1 MARYD
6 RRVRFRNLPGFRDFY
21 PAEMAVRRAIETAWH
36 RASRAAGFEEWDGP
50 ALEALELFTAKS
62 GAEIAGQL
70 SWFTDKGGRE
80 VALRPEMTPTLA
92 RMIAARA
99 GALPKPIKWYCV
111 PQFFRY
117 ERPQRGRG
125 REFFQWNVDV
135 IGAEEPAADAEAI
148 AVALDGLRALGLS
161 ASDVVV
167 RLNDRRLV
175 QERLRSLDVAEAD
188 VPEVLAAID
197 KLARER
203 SAVERLRALLGDAR
217 AKQVLAWCES
227 PPVAAE
233 GALGAVL
240 AACAD
245 YGLATYVEP
254 DFKVVR
260 GLAYYTG
267 PVWEIYA
274 RSGDLRAVAGGGRYD
289 ELIAASGG
297 PDLPALGF
305 GMGDMVLGEL
315 LAQRDLVPKAPPRID
330 VFVVPI
336 GAEML
341 GAARQVARH
350 LRDRGVATEVPY
362 TALRVGK
369 ALKAADQAGARRA
382 VLVGPDEWKDGQ
394 VVERDLAAGTE
405 RRVRVDA
412 LE

>member
-1 MARYD
+1 
-6 RRVRFRNLPGFRDFY
+6 VRFQNLPGFRDFY
-21 PAEMAVRRAIETAWH
+21 PAEMAVRRAIEAAWH

-62 GAEIAGQL
+62 GAEIAAQL
-70 SWFTDKGGRE
+70 YWFTDKGGRE

-135 IGAEEPAADAEAI
+135 MGASEPAADAEAI
-148 AVALDGLRALGLS
+148 AVAIDGLRALGLG
-161 ASDVVV
+161 AADVVV

-175 QERLRSLDVAEAD
+175 QERLRSLDVPDAD
-188 VPEVLAAID
+188 APELLGVID

-203 SAVERLRALLGDAR
+203 TAADRLRELLGDAR
-217 AKQVLAWCES
+217 AKQVLDWCES

-233 GALGAVL
+233 GALGHVL

-245 YGLATYVEP
+245 YGLAEYVEP
-254 DFKVVR
+254 DFRIVR

-267 PVWEIYA
+267 PVWEIFA
-274 RSGDLRAVAGGGRYD
+274 RAGDLRAVAGGGRYD
-289 ELIAASGG
+289 DLIAAAGG

-305 GMGDMVLGEL
+305 GMGDMVLSEL
-315 LAQRDLVPKAPPRID
+315 LAARGLVPPTPPRVD

-341 GAARQVARH
+341 GPARAVARR
-350 LRDRGVATEVPY
+350 LRDRGVPTEVPY
-362 TALRVGK
+362 AALRVGK
-369 ALKAADQAGARRA
+369 ALKAADHAGARRA
-382 VLVGPDEWKDGQ
+382 LLVGPDEWKDGC

-405 RRVRVDA
+405 RRVRVEE
-412 LE
+412 LG

>member
-1 MARYD
+1 
-6 RRVRFRNLPGFRDFY
+6 VRFQNLPGFRDFY
-21 PAEMAVRRAIETAWH
+21 PAEMAVRRAIEAAWH

-50 ALEALELFTAKS
+50 ALEALDLFTAKS
-62 GAEIAGQL
+62 GAEITAQL
-70 SWFTDKGGRE
+70 YWFTDKGGRE

-125 REFFQWNVDV
+125 REFYQWNVDV
-135 IGAEEPAADAEAI
+135 IGASEPAADAEAI
-148 AVALDGLRALGLS
+148 AVAIDGLRALGLG
-161 ASDVVV
+161 AADVVV

-175 QERLRSLDVAEAD
+175 QERLRSLDVPDAD
-188 VPEVLAAID
+188 LPEVLAAID

-203 SAVERLRALLGDAR
+203 AAADRLRALLGDAR
-217 AKQVLAWCES
+217 ARQVLDWCES

-233 GALGAVL
+233 GALGSVL

-245 YGLATYVEP
+245 YGLEGFVEA
-254 DFKVVR
+254 DFRVVR

-267 PVWEIYA
+267 PVWEIFA
-274 RSGDLRAVAGGGRYD
+274 RAGDLRAVAGGGRYD
-289 ELIAASGG
+289 DLVASAGG

-315 LAQRDLVPKAPPRID
+315 LASRGLLPKAPPRVD
-330 VFVVPI
+330 VFIVPI

-341 GAARQVARH
+341 APARSVARR
-350 LRDRGVATEVPY
+350 LRDRGIATEVPY
-362 TALRVGK
+362 TAVRVGK
-369 ALKAADQAGARRA
+369 ALKAADQAGAHRA
-382 VLVGPDEWKDGQ
+382 VLVGPDEWKDGC
-394 VVERDLAAGTE
+394 VVLRDLAAGTE
-405 RRVRVDA
+405 RRVAVNA